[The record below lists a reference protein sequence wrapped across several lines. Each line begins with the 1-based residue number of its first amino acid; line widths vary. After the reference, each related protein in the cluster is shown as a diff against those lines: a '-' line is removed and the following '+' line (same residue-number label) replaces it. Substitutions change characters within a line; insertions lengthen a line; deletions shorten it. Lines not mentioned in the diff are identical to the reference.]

1 MSAAAAPT
9 LALGPLQS
17 RYSPA
22 IGRLRVVRSASP
34 APSGPLRALQ
44 ASGGTLGYP
53 LKRPS
58 TPVPAAADLRC
69 GQRRQHPHRCRPD
82 ASSATILRLHHPHP
96 CQLNRDPRTVVS
108 YRGRCPSSR
117 WRSGHGE
124 QVAIAGSEVSGQAG
138 APSGAGSYPQCPQDA
153 VPLPRTPH
161 PVYRHQLS
169 NEARPTRRTLDLP
182 ASPGPTF
189 SFAGK
194 AHLSGYLSTK
204 TGHLQSRPHRGRR
217 GNCGGHLALARDTGG
232 GDLWRETDWARGGKP
247 CSEHLQAARWLARRL
262 HAHQRWTL
270 NSPSDG
276 SHIDHGIGDGGRAS
290 ATSRATLRLSCI
302 GGVPSDYRLSAQPRS
317 PRPRRFGL
325 TCRCGTTSCS
335 HRRNGRDLPG
345 TCEGVPAKR
354 PDRSLQ
360 ISRIE
365 QKMRG

>member
-153 VPLPRTPH
+153 VPLPRTPT
-161 PVYRHQLS
+161 PFTATSCQTKPDQPGEPLTYRLLQVQRSLS
-169 NEARPTRRTLDLP
+169 
-182 ASPGPTF
+182 
-189 SFAGK
+189 
-194 AHLSGYLSTK
+194 
-204 TGHLQSRPHRGRR
+204 QGRHTSAAT
-217 GNCGGHLALARDTGG
+217 CPPKRDTSN
-232 GDLWRETDWARGGKP
+232 P
-247 CSEHLQAARWLARRL
+247 
-262 HAHQRWTL
+262 
-270 NSPSDG
+270 
-276 SHIDHGIGDGGRAS
+276 
-290 ATSRATLRLSCI
+290 
-302 GGVPSDYRLSAQPRS
+302 
-317 PRPRRFGL
+317 
-325 TCRCGTTSCS
+325 TTSWPARKLRWAS
-335 HRRNGRDLPG
+335 GTGAGHRWR
-345 TCEGVPAKR
+345 
-354 PDRSLQ
+354 RSLA
-360 ISRIE
+360 
-365 QKMRG
+365 

>member
-9 LALGPLQS
+9 LALGPLPS

-34 APSGPLRALQ
+34 AHSGPLRALQ

-153 VPLPRTPH
+153 VPLPRTPPGPPPDPH

-204 TGHLQSRPHRGRR
+204 TGHLQSDHIVAGEEIAVGIWHWRGTPVAEIFGVKPTGREAENR
-217 GNCGGHLALARDTGG
+217 VASIFKLRDGLLVDYT
-232 GDLWRETDWARGGKP
+232 
-247 CSEHLQAARWLARRL
+247 HI
-262 HAHQRWTL
+262 
-270 NSPSDG
+270 SDG
-276 SHIDHGIGDGGRAS
+276 LSTALQMG
-290 ATSRATLRLSCI
+290 ATLTMGSVTEGAHLRRAERLSDC
-302 GGVPSDYRLSAQPRS
+302 RAQPRS